1 MIKMFY
7 LIVLLVYLSLITY
20 LPQVKQIFMG
30 DPLGVTTTEAG
41 WGLRL
46 LREGSVFVISV
57 IMFFYFLFGKLQF
70 RAYSTLIISLFLLT
84 YLILQFQLSIHN
96 GYPLIVPLAGARIF
110 QYLPIFILG
119 YYFSKEYPELLDKF
133 SKYLILFVILQS
145 LIGVFQV
152 YYFPPLQGSTIF
164 GSRAS
169 GTFGSANQYGIL
181 MSTCCLLF
189 FLSSKYKIPKYLC
202 LFMAILSG
210 SRAAIVSISLVFLF
224 PLFLIKDYFLKLLAM
239 MLVPLIFLMIFY
251 SSSLE
256 IISGRVGTTIS
267 ATQGY
272 IKFFSGSRVNHWS
285 SVLSDNVNSVSDLVL
300 GWGLG
305 LGSNGLAAAFGINAF
320 QGQFISDNQY
330 LSILSGFGL
339 IGLLIYICMLSYTL
353 FFDCSRRKTLFILFV
368 GFLGLPLN
376 ILENFPNNLILL
388 FIWGWLL
395 GERSV
400 KPNFRNH
407 QLKTVE

>member
-1 MIKMFY
+1 
-7 LIVLLVYLSLITY
+7 
-20 LPQVKQIFMG
+20 
-30 DPLGVTTTEAG
+30 
-41 WGLRL
+41 
-46 LREGSVFVISV
+46 
-57 IMFFYFLFGKLQF
+57 
-70 RAYSTLIISLFLLT
+70 
-84 YLILQFQLSIHN
+84 
-96 GYPLIVPLAGARIF
+96 
-110 QYLPIFILG
+110 
-119 YYFSKEYPELLDKF
+119 
-133 SKYLILFVILQS
+133 
-145 LIGVFQV
+145 
-152 YYFPPLQGSTIF
+152 
-164 GSRAS
+164 
-169 GTFGSANQYGIL
+169 
-181 MSTCCLLF
+181 
-189 FLSSKYKIPKYLC
+189 
-202 LFMAILSG
+202 MAILSG

-272 IKFFSGSRVNHWS
+272 IQFFSGSRVNHWS

-376 ILENFPNNLILL
+376 ILENFPHNLILL